1 MNAYMNQYRNNQ
13 IETASPEKIL
23 IMLYDGAI
31 QFTRQAMQGI
41 DTGDKILQA
50 EKISRVMAI
59 ICEFSN
65 SLDHEIGGE
74 IAADL
79 DALYGFMTR
88 ELTRANLTGDRKALE
103 VVEKLLLELRETWVE
118 AADIYAKEQQG
129 NSKVSSG
136 GVAVAL

>member
-1 MNAYMNQYRNNQ
+1 MNPYMNQYKNNQ

-136 GVAVAL
+136 GIAVAL